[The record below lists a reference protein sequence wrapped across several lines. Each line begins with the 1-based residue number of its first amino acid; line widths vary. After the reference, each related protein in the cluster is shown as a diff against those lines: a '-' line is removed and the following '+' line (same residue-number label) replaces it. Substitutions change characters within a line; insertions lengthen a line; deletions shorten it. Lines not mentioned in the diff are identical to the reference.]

1 MQKYLILYN
10 RTFGVTN
17 ESFYRNFYKFE
28 FIAANDQDALNKV
41 KVFQKE
47 CENNQEK
54 SGVDLC
60 AFDPDLLSGLYKFN
74 IEDDD
79 FSIKIEQ

>member
-1 MQKYLILYN
+1 MQKYLTSYN
-10 RTFGVTN
+10 RSVGITN
-17 ESFYRNFYKFE
+17 EQFYRDFYAFE
-28 FIAANDQDALNKV
+28 FVAENDQDALNKV

-60 AFDPDLLSGLYKFN
+60 AFDPLLVLYKYN
-74 IEDDD
+74 PDDD
-79 FSIKIEQ
+79 EFNFLIEE